1 MGHEEA
7 ALLNDNPSDP
17 AVAEGTGPR
26 GGGPA
31 EERDAVWQRLGETT
45 FDLVIIGGGAIG
57 AGAARDAALRGLKV
71 ALLDADDIASGT
83 SSRSSK
89 LIHGGLRYLEQGDLS
104 LVFESVSERRTMM
117 QIAPHLVRPLG
128 FLFPIFASDPVRL
141 ATLRLGLIVYEGLA
155 LFRSPK
161 RHKTLSAA
169 EIGEEVPLLRKVG
182 LHGGPIYWDCMTDD
196 ARLTLE
202 TALDARK
209 AGAEIVTYGR
219 VTGLRRA
226 EGGRINGVTVRD
238 SLDRSPNP
246 RTVDI
251 QAGVVINATG
261 PWSDRVRSS
270 DGHASN
276 QLRLT
281 KGVHIVVPAARLP
294 LEHTIVCFHPKDQ
307 RLLFVIPWGDQV
319 YVGTTDTDYEGDPRE
334 VAADRADIDYL
345 LHMIDAYFPD
355 VHLRPDEI
363 TATWAGLRPLIRA
376 EGVAPSQV
384 SREHVITT
392 DADGLVSIAG
402 GKLTTARRMGAE
414 VVDEAVEWLK
424 KSGHPPAVN
433 KPVNTAHL
441 PLPGAVG
448 WPADDDGTVVAE
460 RVGQAAKG
468 ALNPAT
474 SRYLADRYGTL
485 AIELVTA
492 AAAEPDGLAPILPGR
507 PEIRGQIGWA
517 VRREFALTVTDFM
530 ARRTQ
535 LFFRDVD
542 QGLGALDLVAERM
555 GALLGWSDDERR
567 ASGEGYR
574 IEVER
579 SRQWRAEP
587 AVAVAP

>member
-1 MGHEEA
+1 
-7 ALLNDNPSDP
+7 LLYDNPSDP
-17 AVAEGTGPR
+17 TAAEGS
-26 GGGPA
+26 GGQAGEPI
-31 EERDAVWQRLGETT
+31 EGRDAVWERLGQTV
-45 FDLVIIGGGAIG
+45 FVVLIIGGGAIG

-71 ALLDADDIASGT
+71 ALVEADDIASGT

-117 QIAPHLVRPLG
+117 HIAPHLVRPLG

-169 EIGEEVPLLRKVG
+169 EVGEEVPLLRKAG

-202 TALDARK
+202 TVLDARQ
-209 AGAEIVTYGR
+209 AGASILTYGR

-226 EGGRINGVTVRD
+226 EGGRIQGVTVAD
-238 SLDRSPNP
+238 VLDRNSKP

-270 DGHASN
+270 GGHASH

-294 LEHTIVCFHPKDQ
+294 LEHTVVCFHPKDQ
-307 RLLFVIPWGDQV
+307 RVLFVIPWGDQV
-319 YVGTTDTDYEGDPRE
+319 YIGTTDTDYEGDPRE
-334 VAADRADIDYL
+334 VSADRADIDYL
-345 LHMIDAYFPD
+345 LQVVDAYFPD

-392 DADGLVSIAG
+392 DSDGLVSIAG

-424 KSGHPPAVN
+424 KSGHPPATH
-433 KPVNTAHL
+433 KSVNTAQL
-441 PLPGAVG
+441 ALPGAVG
-448 WPADDDGTVVAE
+448 WPTDDDGTQVAE
-460 RVGQAAKG
+460 RVAEAANG
-468 ALNPAT
+468 ALDPVT
-474 SRYLADRYGTL
+474 CRYLADRYGML
-485 AIELVTA
+485 ALDLVRA
-492 AAAEPDGLAPILPGR
+492 AAAEPDGLAPILAGR
-507 PEIRGQIGWA
+507 PEIRGQIAWA
-517 VRREFALTVTDFM
+517 VRRELALTVTDFM

-535 LFFRDVD
+535 IFFRDVD
-542 QGLGALDLVAERM
+542 QGLGAIDLVAGRM
-555 GALLGWSDDERR
+555 AALLGWSDADRH

-574 IEVER
+574 LEVER
-579 SRQWRAEP
+579 SRRWRAE
-587 AVAVAP
+587 ASAAASS